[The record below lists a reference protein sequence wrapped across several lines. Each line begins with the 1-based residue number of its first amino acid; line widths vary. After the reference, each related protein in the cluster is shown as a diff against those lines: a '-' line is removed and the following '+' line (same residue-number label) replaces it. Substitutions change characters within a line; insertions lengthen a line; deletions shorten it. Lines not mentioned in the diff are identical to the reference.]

1 MTKHEMTTLLRSV
14 GCNEN
19 TVTGMENAFDIGVEK
34 ERSRVE
40 NILIYWGDHRKSI
53 EGDLMDILQ
62 DVRNGAEYP

>member
-1 MTKHEMTTLLRSV
+1 
-14 GCNEN
+14 
-19 TVTGMENAFDIGVEK
+19 MENAFDIGVEK